1 MNDTISLLM
10 NHRSIRKFKDQL
22 ITEEQLRTIVSAAQ
36 MASTSSNVQA
46 YTVIAATDPELKKD
60 WRSWRGTR
68 LTWSNARYFSSGAP
82 IYAGSSR

>member
-10 NHRSIRKFKDQL
+10 NHRSIRKFKDQPV
-22 ITEEQLRTIVSAAQ
+22 TEEQLRTIVSAAQ

-60 WRSWRGTR
+60 WRSWRETR

-82 IYAGSSR
+82 ICTD